1 MKNLNTLIFSFQ
13 FFFFLNTA
21 MIMIIPVILSILEV
35 FMFTFLYV
43 RKTKRGILEEIW
55 DSGVSEGRV
64 KIADPRVK

>member
-1 MKNLNTLIFSFQ
+1 
-13 FFFFLNTA
+13 